1 MLKKV
6 LFLVLIL
13 ASTATANE
21 MPTVNVPHA
30 LRQENWPGE
39 EGGGSCVHASM
50 VTLLRW
56 QGQPKLAEWW
66 KQNYDSGEY
75 ASRMAARMAAA
86 GMPFAETTSGDVA
99 FLDWA
104 LKTRRGC
111 NVTVR
116 GGAHMVT
123 LVHFDSKYA
132 GILDNNYPDR
142 ITYYHRED
150 FINYWRRSSGWA
162 YTPVYS
168 PAPPLPR
175 R

>member
-1 MLKKV
+1 MLKKALAV
-6 LFLVLIL
+6 LLII
-13 ASTATANE
+13 ASTAAAQE
-21 MPTVNVPHA
+21 MPTVNIPLA
-30 LRQENWPGE
+30 LRQENWPGA

-50 VTLLRW
+50 INLLRW
-56 QGQPKLAEWW
+56 QGQYKLADWW
-66 KQNYDSGEY
+66 SQNYDSGEY

-86 GMPFAETTSGDVA
+86 GIPFAETTNGQVA

-111 NVTVR
+111 NVVVM

-132 GILDNNYPDR
+132 GILDNNYPNR
-142 ITYYHRED
+142 ITYYYRQD
-150 FINYWRRSSGWA
+150 FINYWQRSGGWA
-162 YTPVYS
+162 FTPVYS
-168 PAPPLPR
+168 PAPPHLR